1 MILACLLQYF
11 NNDYKQIT
19 GSVKDFFDSLV
30 FNNSIKDVYRSVSV
44 KVTDHIDKWA
54 AQ

>member
-19 GSVKDFFDSLV
+19 GSVKDFFNGLV
-30 FNNSIKDVYRSVSV
+30 FNNIIKDVYRSVSV
-44 KVTDHIDKWA
+44 KITDHIDKWA